1 MFRIC
6 PNNYDEVFCE
16 SYERLLTVDY
26 FHKNSLLQM
35 LGNILDMPL
44 GVFIVESER
53 EFLNSDAK
61 VLGASNPINNQKQ

>member
-53 EFLNSDAK
+53 
-61 VLGASNPINNQKQ
+61 

>member
-6 PNNYDEVFCE
+6 TNNYDEVFCE
-16 SYERLLTVDY
+16 NYERLLTVDY

-53 EFLNSDAK
+53 EFLDSDAK
-61 VLGASNPINNQKQ
+61 VLGASNTINNQKQ